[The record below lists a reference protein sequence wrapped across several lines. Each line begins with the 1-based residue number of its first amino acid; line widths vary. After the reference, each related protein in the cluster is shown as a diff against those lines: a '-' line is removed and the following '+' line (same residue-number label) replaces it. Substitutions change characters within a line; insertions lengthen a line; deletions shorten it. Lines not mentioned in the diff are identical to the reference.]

1 VVGTGV
7 VMQLCKSV
15 HQILPTSCR
24 YTVSA
29 TLRIGCDWQ
38 VGSSVMGMLSCMEL
52 QLGYVVL
59 QVALLTHPDIATDE
73 MTLLLRNGLQE
84 HCVFC

>member
-1 VVGTGV
+1 
-7 VMQLCKSV
+7 
-15 HQILPTSCR
+15 
-24 YTVSA
+24 
-29 TLRIGCDWQ
+29 
-38 VGSSVMGMLSCMEL
+38 MGMLSCMEL